1 MLSKQDKIDFVKKLA
16 AELKQAKVIA
26 VASNAFLPAKQFNKV
41 KKNARGSVQVAFA
54 RHTLLKRA
62 LEQGKPEAKELE
74 PFFGNGTVLLLSD
87 LPAFKLFA
95 LLKKTRNKAFAK
107 PGQIAPSDILV
118 QAGETNLP
126 PGPVLTELK
135 NAGIQA
141 KIQGPKVVIAKDAVV
156 VKKGAVI
163 TPIVAGV
170 LAKLGI
176 EPVEVGIKVNAV
188 WDNGTLY
195 KGADLDVDE
204 EAYLGKFV
212 KAIQQ
217 ALNLAV
223 YAEIYDEESTP
234 AILAKAVREGNA
246 IRALVDKKN
255 VPEKKEDVKA
265 PTGEVNV

>member
-1 MLSKQDKIDFVKKLA
+1 MLTKQDKIEFVKKLA

-41 KKNARGSVQVAFA
+41 KKNSRGSVKIAFA

-74 PFFGNGTVLLLSD
+74 PFFGNGTVLLMSD

-95 LLKKTRNKAFAK
+95 LLKKTRSKAFAK
-107 PGQIAPSDILV
+107 PGQIAPNDILV
-118 QAGETNLP
+118 QAGDTTLP

-156 VKKGAVI
+156 VKKGAAI
-163 TPIVAGV
+163 TPVVAGV

-176 EPVEVGIKVNAV
+176 EPVEVGVQVNAV
-188 WDNGTLY
+188 WDNGTMY
-195 KGADLDVDE
+195 KGGDLDVDE
-204 EAYLGKFV
+204 EAYMADFV

-217 ALNLAV
+217 AINLAV
-223 YAEIYDEESTP
+223 YAEIYSEQTTP
-234 AILAKAVREGNA
+234 AILAKAVREGKA
-246 IRALVDKKN
+246 IQALVDKGA
-255 VPEKKEDVKA
+255 EKKEVNA
-265 PTGEVNV
+265 PAGEVTV